1 MAVFSVGKTVIETKI
16 VGLNVYRNGGSSMI
30 PPLARQRQWTA
41 FGLMLAPPGGLLRV
55 WFGLCKAGYAKP
67 VMQSLEYLSG
77 FESAKKLK

>member
-16 VGLNVYRNGGSSMI
+16 VGWNVYRNGGSSMI

-41 FGLMLAPPGGLLRV
+41 FGLMLAPPRGGFSA
-55 WFGLCKAGYAKP
+55 FGLACAKP